1 MHVDTERIERFLHGE
16 LSKADEVGAREH
28 LAGCDS
34 CRVAFERAEREE
46 SRLFG
51 LFEALDVPSPAVT
64 RRDLTARIERAASR
78 RSLRIARWAAGVLLF
93 AGLAGGAYALPS
105 TGVAAWIE
113 RMARAVAG
121 RSERAPIPQ
130 ESVPPAPTQEPAMA
144 GIAVAPGRRLRIE
157 FASADADTTAAV
169 LVSLTDAAEV
179 AVLAPVGSATFAS
192 DGTRL
197 QITTVAASV
206 RVELRIPRSA
216 RSVELVVN
224 GVTRLVKSADR
235 ITIDGRSAPEAPWSI
250 ALGVRR

>member
-1 MHVDTERIERFLHGE
+1 MHLDIERTQRLLHGE
-16 LSKADEVGAREH
+16 LLTTDEVRAREH

-34 CRVAFERAEREE
+34 CRAAFERAEREE
-46 SRLFG
+46 AGLFG
-51 LFEALDVPSPAVT
+51 LLEALDVPAPAVT
-64 RRDLTARIERAASR
+64 HRDLAARIARAAPR
-78 RSLRIARWAAGVLLF
+78 RSMRIARWAAGVLLF

-179 AVLAPVGSATFAS
+179 AVLAPVGSATFTS
-192 DGTRL
+192 DGARL
-197 QITTVAASV
+197 Q
-206 RVELRIPRSA
+206 
-216 RSVELVVN
+216 
-224 GVTRLVKSADR
+224 VT
-235 ITIDGRSAPEAPWSI
+235 
-250 ALGVRR
+250 